1 MDKSYKRPTARSR
14 ELRLNATDA
23 ERKLWAQ
30 LSARKVSGVRFNRQ
44 FPIGPF
50 ICDFVSRSAKLVI
63 EVDGGQHAVDVA
75 KDEARTIHLEAQGYR
90 VIRFWNNDV
99 LERIEGVVA
108 EIERSLQAH
117 ELIKVKVQGAEREQ
131 RDALMQE
138 LCAALDAAPVQH
150 IGNILVVWRQR
161 REEDKPAAAAEKKP
175 ARAATA
181 KSAAAFA
188 AAARRAALA
197 KASAESR
204 RSPARSPAPRGRGT
218 GSSSGSRGR

>member
-1 MDKSYKRPTARSR
+1 MTELTPAQRR
-14 ELRLNATDA
+14 ELRARAHHLNPVVT
-23 ERKLWAQ
+23 
-30 LSARKVSGVRFNRQ
+30 
-44 FPIGPF
+44 IGDNGLAP
-50 ICDFVSRSAKLVI
+50 
-63 EVDGGQHAVDVA
+63 
-75 KDEARTIHLEAQGYR
+75 T
-90 VIRFWNNDV
+90 
-99 LERIEGVVA
+99 VVA

>member
-1 MDKSYKRPTARSR
+1 MTELTPAQRRDLRARAHHLNPVVTIGDNGLAPT
-14 ELRLNATDA
+14 
-23 ERKLWAQ
+23 
-30 LSARKVSGVRFNRQ
+30 
-44 FPIGPF
+44 
-50 ICDFVSRSAKLVI
+50 
-63 EVDGGQHAVDVA
+63 
-75 KDEARTIHLEAQGYR
+75 
-90 VIRFWNNDV
+90 
-99 LERIEGVVA
+99 VVA

-188 AAARRAALA
+188 ADARRAVLA

>member
-1 MDKSYKRPTARSR
+1 MTELTPAQRRDLRARAHHLNPVVTIGDNGLAPT
-14 ELRLNATDA
+14 
-23 ERKLWAQ
+23 
-30 LSARKVSGVRFNRQ
+30 
-44 FPIGPF
+44 
-50 ICDFVSRSAKLVI
+50 
-63 EVDGGQHAVDVA
+63 
-75 KDEARTIHLEAQGYR
+75 
-90 VIRFWNNDV
+90 
-99 LERIEGVVA
+99 VVA

-131 RDALMQE
+131 RDTLMQE

>member
-1 MDKSYKRPTARSR
+1 MTELTPAQRRDLRARAHHLTPVVTIADNGLAPT
-14 ELRLNATDA
+14 
-23 ERKLWAQ
+23 
-30 LSARKVSGVRFNRQ
+30 
-44 FPIGPF
+44 
-50 ICDFVSRSAKLVI
+50 
-63 EVDGGQHAVDVA
+63 
-75 KDEARTIHLEAQGYR
+75 
-90 VIRFWNNDV
+90 
-99 LERIEGVVA
+99 VVA

>member
-1 MDKSYKRPTARSR
+1 MTELTPAQRRDLRARAHHLNPVVTIAGNGLAPT
-14 ELRLNATDA
+14 
-23 ERKLWAQ
+23 
-30 LSARKVSGVRFNRQ
+30 
-44 FPIGPF
+44 
-50 ICDFVSRSAKLVI
+50 
-63 EVDGGQHAVDVA
+63 
-75 KDEARTIHLEAQGYR
+75 
-90 VIRFWNNDV
+90 V
-99 LERIEGVVA
+99 LA

-117 ELIKVKVQGAEREQ
+117 ELIKVKVQGVEREQ

-161 REEDKPAAAAEKKP
+161 HEDDKPAATAEKKS

-204 RSPARSPAPRGRGT
+204 RSPARSPAPRARGT

>member
-1 MDKSYKRPTARSR
+1 MTELTPAQRRDLRARAHHLNPAVTIGDNGLAPT
-14 ELRLNATDA
+14 
-23 ERKLWAQ
+23 
-30 LSARKVSGVRFNRQ
+30 
-44 FPIGPF
+44 
-50 ICDFVSRSAKLVI
+50 
-63 EVDGGQHAVDVA
+63 
-75 KDEARTIHLEAQGYR
+75 
-90 VIRFWNNDV
+90 
-99 LERIEGVVA
+99 VVA

>member
-1 MDKSYKRPTARSR
+1 MTELTPAQRRDLRARAQHLNPVVTIGDNGLAPT
-14 ELRLNATDA
+14 
-23 ERKLWAQ
+23 
-30 LSARKVSGVRFNRQ
+30 
-44 FPIGPF
+44 
-50 ICDFVSRSAKLVI
+50 
-63 EVDGGQHAVDVA
+63 
-75 KDEARTIHLEAQGYR
+75 
-90 VIRFWNNDV
+90 
-99 LERIEGVVA
+99 VVA